1 MIKILNNCRG
11 GVSLLASPPAVT
23 VQRDGKPVPCKWVSL
38 KIDIIITSN
47 VRYFNMQSEQSYV
60 GLFV

>member
-1 MIKILNNCRG
+1 M
-11 GVSLLASPPAVT
+11 LASPPAVT